1 MNGRG
6 NELGYW
12 VHLLACKWLNVDE
25 IMKSSKGAVA
35 KASSRLALRVF
46 ASEHGGGRRS
56 GRRWKSM
63 RRALAAKARNPGT
76 THERQGA

>member
-46 ASEHGGGRRS
+46 AGEHGADS
-56 GRRWKSM
+56 
-63 RRALAAKARNPGT
+63 
-76 THERQGA
+76 